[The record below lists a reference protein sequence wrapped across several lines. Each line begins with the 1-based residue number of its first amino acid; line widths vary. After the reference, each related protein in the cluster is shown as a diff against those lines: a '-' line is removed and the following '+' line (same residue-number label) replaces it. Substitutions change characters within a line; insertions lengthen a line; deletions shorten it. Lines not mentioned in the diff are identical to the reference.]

1 MFGSDFS
8 NLVRKLSN
16 SKDTPP
22 VDKRKLLLICVAGQ
36 FGLGLVLS
44 IGWSI
49 TRDYI
54 LGAYGWAGI
63 MLVAM
68 FLGLFFY
75 WEKRSVFLSALLLLV
90 VISIPLA
97 L

>member
-1 MFGSDFS
+1 MFGSDFN

-16 SKDTPP
+16 SKDNPP
-22 VDKRKLLLICVAGQ
+22 VDKRKLLLVCFAGQ

-75 WEKRSVFLSALLLLV
+75 WEKRSIFLSALLLLV